1 MNLDPSTDLASRAR
15 LGDERALSEL
25 FETHRPRLVRMV
37 ELRLDASLRRRLDP
51 ADIVQ
56 ESWLEVARRFPK
68 WCAQDALPIHVW
80 LRLVTSQTLAHA
92 HRRHLAAQRRDALR
106 EAASPESRPSISAAN
121 AADAFIASATT
132 PTQAVQREEVRAR
145 VLAVL
150 EELDEVDREIV
161 ALRHF
166 EGLSNR
172 EAATEL
178 GIEPAAAS
186 KRFTRAL
193 VRLRPA
199 LEALASGSSIERR

>member
-1 MNLDPSTDLASRAR
+1 
-15 LGDERALSEL
+15 
-25 FETHRPRLVRMV
+25 
-37 ELRLDASLRRRLDP
+37 
-51 ADIVQ
+51 
-56 ESWLEVARRFPK
+56 
-68 WCAQDALPIHVW
+68 
-80 LRLVTSQTLAHA
+80 
-92 HRRHLAAQRRDALR
+92 
-106 EAASPESRPSISAAN
+106 SPESRPSVSAAN

-186 KRFTRAL
+186 KRFARAL

-199 LEALASGSSIERR
+199 LQALASGSSIERR